1 MVNVLSKKLLINSSI
16 EDHINRRLARIIQSQ
31 HYSSSIKQTTNS
43 SSSVQKD
50 NNSKKQTNGSRK
62 HISSCGEL
70 ASEPLDTDSNDEVS
84 DEGLDI
90 SQRICDNLNTI
101 ESDDNLIGML
111 LF

>member
-1 MVNVLSKKLLINSSI
+1 LVNVLSKKLLINSSI

-31 HYSSSIKQTTNS
+31 HYSSNYNKQAQTGINNKQTT
-43 SSSVQKD
+43 
-50 NNSKKQTNGSRK
+50 SRK

-90 SQRICDNLNTI
+90 SQRIGDNLNTI
-101 ESDDNLIGML
+101 ETDDNLIGML